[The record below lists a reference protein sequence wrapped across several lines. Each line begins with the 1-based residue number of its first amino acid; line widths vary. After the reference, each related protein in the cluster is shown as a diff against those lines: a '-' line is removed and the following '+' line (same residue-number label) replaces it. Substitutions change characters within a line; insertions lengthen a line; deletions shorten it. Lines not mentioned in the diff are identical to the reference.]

1 MICIYAETARSYT
14 GNGLGALTPK
24 AAQVKEAVNGSYEL
38 TLTHPLDG
46 AGRWRALEEG
56 RVVRAPAPSRE
67 CPAIEISGGDARTV
81 WRVKPTLPQNWKR
94 ANVYSRKNASN
105 SFIIS
110 QWRCGAEFALLEQ
123 SGSWLRATGPDGVTG
138 YVIREYCEY
147 VRQEPAQESTVIP
160 ARRARDQLFR
170 IYDTALD
177 TRAGEMA
184 VKARHIFY
192 DLLDCIAVSCDCKG
206 MTVQQALD
214 ALSAASTVEHSFHFY
229 TDDTETVIDRDYS
242 LKSIAAA
249 ILDPDEG
256 LLHDAGLYLVRD
268 NYDVYLLKAPG
279 KRRPGIRYGREL
291 QGVQL
296 NVNRDKTCNR
306 IIPVGKTK
314 DGKPLLIDGG
324 WVDSPRL
331 TENDRVVT
339 RVIEYDVQVGDK
351 MTAAQAKA
359 KLRELALGEFDRGI
373 DGVDV
378 TLDVRFLFLG
388 DTVEYQQYRELDRV
402 YLYDSVPVTDTLHG
416 VAAET
421 MMTECTYDCL
431 TGRYVGAHFGM
442 TGEQATIGAV
452 QGYELAAGSV
462 TGVKVLR
469 GSLGGYQLQ
478 DGAIS
483 TPKLQAGAVT
493 ADIIAAGA
501 VIAEA
506 IAAGAITAA
515 KIDAG
520 AVNADKI
527 AADAVTAAKIAA
539 GAVTADKIDAGAVT
553 AEKIA
558 AHAITAA
565 QIAAGT
571 ITANEIAANAVDAYA
586 VAAVKAEIR
595 RLVAG
600 SITADQLYTDLAAI
614 AYAQITTAN
623 INRANIDW
631 ASIDTLKAGYA
642 HITDGA
648 IDNADIGF
656 ARIKDLVS
664 GTAIITEGVGGK
676 LYISRL
682 AVDGAQIVE
691 LLVNQLYI
699 KNSEGQLQ
707 QLTVDAATGK
717 VMGGALLADRSV
729 DAGDILIEHSITASE
744 LNVSQIFADQA
755 LVGAIKAANI
765 DVANLFASTATV
777 NQLTTWLTKAQTIEA
792 LEGSLQL
799 WASDMIDLRVS
810 KVRVGGRNLLRKS
823 QKLTTAAGTGET
835 SADVWR
841 LAGSTAY
848 VYDGDPFNR
857 ARLALTGG
865 TEEWGTV
872 IGSPL
877 AKLGDNWRGRQVTFS
892 CWVWSNNWAAI
903 DKGITVSLNL
913 STGGVARLNYGSK
926 YNIVVPGSVQWGADA
941 GYEQTLANRTWRRF
955 WTTFTLDET
964 TLNGG
969 SGTFADNTH
978 MFVQLWLRQNGE
990 VRMYGPQLE
999 WGNIPS
1005 DWTPAEEDID
1015 DRVSKTETSL
1025 SVLDG
1030 EIAAKVDTETFN
1042 GLENRVEAA
1051 ELKITDSAIVSTV
1064 RSSTAYT
1071 NDLAAKADQSALTSG
1086 LSGKNKVFTAQPTP
1100 PYIVGDLWVQGS
1112 GGGILRCKTARA
1124 SGSYTAGDWEAA
1136 SNYTDLGTAQSWVQ
1150 NNYSTTTQTNERINS
1165 TVTTEIGKIR
1175 VGGANLLRHSKELTT
1190 GSAADTWRLGN
1201 NASTYSGSPFWR
1213 GMVAVSGSSSEWQAV
1228 INSPLVR
1235 LGDDWKTRQ
1244 VTFSC
1249 YVSSA
1254 NWAAVDKGIVITM
1267 NLSQGGTTR
1276 LNYGS
1281 KYSIVVPGSAA
1292 WGTDAH
1298 YDKPLTNNA
1307 WRRFWVTFSL
1317 DENDLPNGDG
1327 TFNSNTHMWIA
1338 FWLRQNGDV
1347 RFYAPQLEWG
1357 NTPGDW
1363 TPAKE
1368 DLDDEYY
1375 TAMSEINQKA
1385 DSIQASVK
1393 ELYVGGT
1400 QLLTGTDVL
1409 EIGSAASDWRK
1420 VTASNGD
1427 VASYGDGRALFIAL
1441 GLSANAQTGLRSPV
1455 VDMGSGWYGRKVTF
1469 SCLLHTTSS
1478 GIPDQGIIIGLN
1490 LNANGGTAAPRYRH
1504 YYNVLKPGEAEW
1516 GADGQHEGNPSDYQY
1531 HRVSVTW
1538 ELTDAVIT
1546 QGSGTLTD
1554 MTHMY
1559 VNITLRRNGWLY
1571 VKDMKL
1577 EWGDHATDWSPH
1589 PKEFRNSAVTIDLD
1603 GIKLETAENGKIV
1616 AVVGDDEQMVIDKD
1630 GVRAPIIKA
1639 EDRVEAPNLVEC
1651 STSATASSQ
1660 TITTGIQTAIDA
1672 LPKYLTKDVTLLI
1685 PNGTYTE
1692 NVVIAGFHGG
1702 GTLTL
1707 RPASSSPVLLKGN
1720 ITVRDCYRVAITGY
1734 NNTRNT
1740 FAIQPQTARAIIDAI
1755 GVGFLDLQ
1763 YLNLL
1768 GYAGR
1773 TTSSNGSTYGLQ
1785 TVACHA
1791 RVVGCLVER
1800 TSAGLAFRLAST
1812 AYISACLGGAS
1823 GNAPASAANLSRGV
1837 AAYEGSHIG
1846 VTGTIPMAYT
1856 SGAYADGTS
1865 TLKGGSGAQTAS
1877 DGSTPTPTTNVA
1889 SVACSQHKTFIYGS
1903 NPTTGTK
1910 VSQGR
1915 YGAYSTGQT
1924 GWREGVMWFGGLTA
1938 LAGKTISKAVLRLRR
1953 AQGGNG
1959 GSATVNVYA
1968 VSLATSTSTTSLTPP
1983 TGSKVSANMA
1993 IETDVDIDVTSL
2005 VQNATL
2011 NNDFALALYETPE
2024 EYVTGWSYGY
2034 AQIYGANGEHPPVLT
2049 VTYT

>member
-24 AAQVKEAVNGSYEL
+24 AAQVKEAANGSYEL
-38 TLTHPLDG
+38 TQTHPLDG
-46 AGRWRALEEG
+46 AGRWRALQEN
-56 RVVRAPAPSRE
+56 RVVRSPAPSRE

-94 ANVYSRKNASN
+94 ANVYSRMNASN

-177 TRAGEMA
+177 TKAGEITA
-184 VKARHIFY
+184 KARHIFY
-192 DLLDCIAVSCDCKG
+192 DLLDCIVLTCDCKG

-279 KRRPGIRYGREL
+279 KRRSGIRYGREL

-296 NVNRDKTCNR
+296 NVNRDKCCNR

-571 ITANEIAANAVDAYA
+571 ITANEIAADAVDAYA

-600 SITADQLYTDLAAI
+600 SITTDQLYTDLAAI

-623 INRANIDW
+623 INRANINW
-631 ASIDTLKAGYA
+631 ASIDSLKAGYA

-656 ARIKDLVS
+656 AKIKDLVS

-810 KVRVGGRNLLRKS
+810 KLRVGGRNLLRKS
-823 QKLTTAAGTGET
+823 QMLTTAAGTGET

-877 AKLGDNWRGRQVTFS
+877 AKLGDNWQGRQVTFS
-892 CWVWSNNWAAI
+892 CWVWSNNWAAV

-941 GYEQTLANRTWRRF
+941 GYEQTLANWTWRRF

-964 TLNGG
+964 TINGG

-978 MFVQLWLRQNGE
+978 MFVHLWLRQNGE
-990 VRMYGPQLE
+990 VRLYGPQLE

-1042 GLENRVEAA
+1042 DLERRVDAA

-1064 RSSTAYT
+1064 RNSTAYT
-1071 NDLAAKADQSALTSG
+1071 NDLKAKASTDDLTAG
-1086 LSGKNKVFTAQPTP
+1086 LGAKNKVWTSKPSG
-1100 PYIVGDLWVQGS
+1100 PYIVGDLWLVQVDDGS
-1112 GGGILRCKTARA
+1112 FGQGEIYRCKTAATSGFTA
-1124 SGSYTAGDWEAA
+1124 SHWVKA
-1136 SNYTDLGTAQSWVQ
+1136 SKYTDDTVANTKITKTTQYQTADSIVQ
-1150 NNYSTTTQTNERINS
+1150 AAEKYTNDQLTGYSTIAQTAESIQASVGELSLGGTQLLGDTQMLTSGNSINDWFY
-1165 TVTTEIGKIR
+1165 
-1175 VGGANLLRHSKELTT
+1175 GANTSRYITNGVARMQTAL
-1190 GSAADTWRLGN
+1190 
-1201 NASTYSGSPFWR
+1201 SGATSDNWI
-1213 GMVAVSGSSSEWQAV
+1213 GVQ
-1228 INSPLVR
+1228 SPLVHIGGSNTWHGKKIT
-1235 LGDDWKTRQ
+1235 L
-1244 VTFSC
+1244 SA
-1249 YVSSA
+1249 YVWSD
-1254 NWAAVDKGIVITM
+1254 NWAAVDMGIVLTLNM
-1267 NLSQGGTTR
+1267 STGSRTR
-1276 LNYGS
+1276 ANYKP
-1281 KYSIVVPGSAA
+1281 KYWIV
-1292 WGTDAH
+1292 
-1298 YDKPLTNNA
+1298 
-1307 WRRFWVTFSL
+1307 
-1317 DENDLPNGDG
+1317 
-1327 TFNSNTHMWIA
+1327 NS
-1338 FWLRQNGDV
+1338 
-1347 RFYAPQLEWG
+1347 
-1357 NTPGDW
+1357 
-1363 TPAKE
+1363 
-1368 DLDDEYY
+1368 
-1375 TAMSEINQKA
+1375 
-1385 DSIQASVK
+1385 
-1393 ELYVGGT
+1393 
-1400 QLLTGTDVL
+1400 
-1409 EIGSAASDWRK
+1409 
-1420 VTASNGD
+1420 
-1427 VASYGDGRALFIAL
+1427 
-1441 GLSANAQTGLRSPV
+1441 
-1455 VDMGSGWYGRKVTF
+1455 
-1469 SCLLHTTSS
+1469 
-1478 GIPDQGIIIGLN
+1478 
-1490 LNANGGTAAPRYRH
+1490 
-1504 YYNVLKPGEAEW
+1504 GEAEW
-1516 GADGQHEGNPSDYQY
+1516 GGDGHGERPPANNSW
-1531 HRVSVTW
+1531 RRMWTTW
-1538 ELTDAVIT
+1538 TLDEEHINN
-1546 QGSGTLTD
+1546 GSGTLTD
-1554 MTHMY
+1554 NTY
-1559 VNITLRRNGWLY
+1559 LWITFGLRRNGDVRY
-1571 VKDMKL
+1571 YYPKL
-1577 EWGDHATDWSPH
+1577 EWGDHPTDWSPNPH
-1589 PKEFRNSAVTIDLD
+1589 EFRNSAVTIGLD
-1603 GIKLETAENGKIV
+1603 GIKLETGEEGKITAEVGGEEKLNINKDGVTGSKIV
-1616 AVVGDDEQMVIDKD
+1616 ALESL
-1630 GVRAPIIKA
+1630 
-1639 EDRVEAPNLVEC
+1639 EAPNVVQK
-1651 STSATASSQ
+1651 ATDEA
-1660 TITTGIQTAIDA
+1660 IPWKGGIQASLDA
-1672 LPKYLTKDVTLLI
+1672 APKYLNGGGNLI
-1685 PNGTYTE
+1685 IPAGTYNEDVEITGFVGGQLVLWFI
-1692 NVVIAGFHGG
+1692 NGQVTIRGKITIRYCDHVRFYVIAGSSGSYN
-1702 GTLTL
+1702 LNVV
-1707 RPASSSPVLLKGN
+1707 PQKAEASTIEAVCVKRLQLSNMYISGYQGRTSNNNNNVIDIGSSCVLISGCC
-1720 ITVRDCYRVAITGY
+1720 VEWGY
-1734 NNTRNT
+1734 NAIF
-1740 FAIQPQTARAIIDAI
+1740 FA
-1755 GVGFLDLQ
+1755 
-1763 YLNLL
+1763 
-1768 GYAGR
+1768 
-1773 TTSSNGSTYGLQ
+1773 NGSTGYVDNCIGG
-1785 TVACHA
+1785 TPGTGVSTKANINRGVSAWSGSH
-1791 RVVGCLVER
+1791 VGINGKVP
-1800 TSAGLAFRLAST
+1800 
-1812 AYISACLGGAS
+1812 LGGNSSGSYAAWNAS
-1823 GNAPASAANLSRGV
+1823 IVGTA
-1837 AAYEGSHIG
+1837 
-1846 VTGTIPMAYT
+1846 TGTA
-1856 SGAYADGTS
+1856 GDGTV
-1865 TLKGGSGAQTAS
+1865 
-1877 DGSTPTPTTNVA
+1877 PTP
-1889 SVACSQHKTFIYGS
+1889 SVYTKTYAITKHCTYIIGDSRIRDDQSQLL
-1903 NPTTGTK
+1903 
-1910 VSQGR
+1910 SQGR
-1915 YGAYSTGQT
+1915 YGAYAGTGT
-1924 GWREGVMWFGGLTA
+1924 SGWRKGVMWFDGLSG
-1938 LAGKTISKAVLRLRR
+1938 LAGKTIQSATLTLYRG
-1953 AQGGNG
+1953 AGGNG
-1959 GSATVNVYA
+1959 GSANVNVYA
-1968 VSLATSTSTTSLTPP
+1968 TTLASGSYASTTDPGLTG
-1983 TGSKVSANMA
+1983 TAVTQAVGREAEASF
-1993 IETDVDIDVTSL
+1993 DVTAL
-2005 VQNATL
+2005 VKTAISS
-2011 NNDFALALYETPE
+2011 AKYGLAVYEAPNS
-2024 EYVTGWSYGY
+2024 YVTGWSYGY
-2034 AQIYGANGEHPPVLT
+2034 AQIYGMGSQHPPVLT
-2049 VTYT
+2049 VTYK